1 MYNLGLDLGTSFIK
15 AALTEC
21 SSGNVVNVV
30 SQPSSEQK
38 IKVFKD
44 GWAEQDPEI
53 WWKNTC
59 LAIKN
64 LISLTNINPSLI
76 SRIGISYQMHGL
88 VLLDDNGNLIRDSI
102 IWCDDRAVSVGK
114 KAFIE
119 LGKEKCIDQLLNSP
133 ANFTASKL
141 KWVKNNE
148 KELYNRVYKF
158 MLPGDYIAYRFS
170 GKMTTTNMGLSEAIF
185 WDFKKNKIA
194 DFLLKHYEIDN
205 SLIPEIVS
213 NFGFQCKL
221 NKKGS
226 SECGLVENIPIYYR
240 AGDQP
245 NNALSLNVLKPGEVA
260 ATAGTSGVLFAVTD
274 NKKTNENERINNFLH
289 VEVDNSTSI
298 GKLLCINGAGI
309 QYAKL
314 KNKLNIESYE
324 EMNKLSLKVGVG
336 SEELTYLPFG
346 NGSERMLNNI
356 NVGSSMFNFDKRVHN
371 NAHLIRATLE
381 GIAFAFVYGMQILIK
396 DGVKP
401 SVVRAGNDNLF
412 KSNVF
417 GNTVS
422 TLINTEIEIYDT
434 TGAVGAARAVDLN
447 NRNFNEFGKNIIE
460 NDFLKTFSPQSNLSD
475 YKVAYDLWVEK
486 LKLTLNKNI

>member
-1 MYNLGLDLGTSFIK
+1 MYNLGLDIGTSFIK
-15 AALTEC
+15 AALTER
-21 SSGNVVNVV
+21 SNGNVVKVV
-30 SQPSSEQK
+30 SQPSTEQK
-38 IKVFKD
+38 IKVLKD
-44 GWAEQDPEI
+44 GWAEQDPEM

-59 LAIKN
+59 QAIKN

-119 LGKEKCIDQLLNSP
+119 LGKEKCIDRLLNSP

>member
-260 ATAGTSGVLFAVTD
+260 ATAGTSGVVFAVTE
-274 NKKTNENERINNFLH
+274 NKKTNESERINNFLH
-289 VEVDNSTSI
+289 LEIDNSTSL

-314 KNKLNIESYE
+314 KTKLNIESYE
-324 EMNKLSLKVGVG
+324 EMNKLSLNVGVG
-336 SEELTYLPFG
+336 SEKLTYLPFG

>member
-30 SQPSSEQK
+30 SQPLSEQK
-38 IKVFKD
+38 IKVLKD

>member
-30 SQPSSEQK
+30 SHPSSEQK

-346 NGSERMLNNI
+346 NGSERMLNNL

>member
-274 NKKTNENERINNFLH
+274 NKKTNKNERINNFLH

>member
-460 NDFLKTFSPQSNLSD
+460 NDKRRSQKENEKETGKQRAKQ
-475 YKVAYDLWVEK
+475 KV
-486 LKLTLNKNI
+486 

>member
-356 NVGSSMFNFDKRVHN
+356 NIGSSMFNFDKRVHN

>member
-226 SECGLVENIPIYYR
+226 LECGLVENIPIYYR

-346 NGSERMLNNI
+346 NGSERMLNNL

>member
-1 MYNLGLDLGTSFIK
+1 M
-15 AALTEC
+15 
-21 SSGNVVNVV
+21 
-30 SQPSSEQK
+30 
-38 IKVFKD
+38 
-44 GWAEQDPEI
+44 

-59 LAIKN
+59 QAIKN

-76 SRIGISYQMHGL
+76 SGIGISYQMHGL
-88 VLLDDNGNLIRDSI
+88 VLLDSKGDLLRDSI
-102 IWCDDRAVSVGK
+102 IWCDDRAVSIGK
-114 KAFIE
+114 KAFDEI
-119 LGKEKCIDQLLNSP
+119 GKKKCINQILNSP

-148 KELYNRVYKF
+148 NELYNRVFKF
-158 MLPGDYIAYRFS
+158 MLPGDYIAYKFS
-170 GKMTTTNMGLSEAIF
+170 GKMTTTAMGLSEGML
-185 WDFKKNKIA
+185 WDFKKNNIA

-205 SLIPEIVS
+205 SLIPEMVS

-260 ATAGTSGVLFAVTD
+260 ATAGTSGVVFAVTD
-274 NKKTNENERINNFLH
+274 NKKTNESERINNFLH
-289 VEVDNSTSI
+289 VETDKSTSL

-314 KNKLNIESYE
+314 KNKLNVKSYD
-324 EMNKLSLKVGVG
+324 EMNKLSLKAPIG

-356 NVGSSMFNFDKRVHN
+356 NIGSSMLNFDRNIHN
-371 NAHLIRATLE
+371 NTHLIRATLE
-381 GIAFAFVYGMQILIK
+381 GIAFAFVYGIQILIS

-401 SVVRAGNDNLF
+401 SVIRAGNDNLF
-412 KSNVF
+412 KSKVF
-417 GNTVS
+417 GDTIS
-422 TLINTEIEIYDT
+422 TLINTEIEIYET
-434 TGAVGAARAVDLN
+434 TGAIGASRAVELREKDF
-447 NRNFNEFGKNIIE
+447 NRFGKNIIN
-460 NDFLKTFSPQSNLSD
+460 NDFLKTYTPNLNSSE
-475 YKVAYDLWVEK
+475 YKKAYDLWVKK
-486 LKLTLNKNI
+486 LELTLK

>member
-30 SQPSSEQK
+30 SHPSSEQK

>member
-240 AGDQP
+240 EGDQP

>member
-486 LKLTLNKNI
+486 LELTLNKNT

>member
-1 MYNLGLDLGTSFIK
+1 MYNLGLDIGTSFIK
-15 AALTEC
+15 AALTER
-21 SSGNVVNVV
+21 SSGNVVKVV
-30 SQPSSEQK
+30 SQPSTEQK
-38 IKVFKD
+38 IKVLKD
-44 GWAEQDPEI
+44 GWAEQDPEM

-59 LAIKN
+59 QAIKN

-76 SRIGISYQMHGL
+76 SGIGISYQMHGL
-88 VLLDDNGNLIRDSI
+88 VLLDNKGNLLRDSI
-102 IWCDDRAVSVGK
+102 IWCDDRAVSIGK

-119 LGKEKCIDQLLNSP
+119 IGKEKCADQLLNSP

-148 KELYNRVYKF
+148 KELYSRVYKF
-158 MLPGDYIAYRFS
+158 MLPGDYIAYKLS
-170 GKMTTTNMGLSEAIF
+170 GKMTTTSMGLSEGML
-185 WDFKKNKIA
+185 WDFKKNNIA
-194 DFLLKHYEIDN
+194 DFLLKYYEIDN

-260 ATAGTSGVLFAVTD
+260 ATAGTSGVVFAVTE
-274 NKKTNENERINNFLH
+274 NKKTNESERINNFLH
-289 VEVDNSTSI
+289 LEIDNSTSL

-314 KNKLNIESYE
+314 KTKLNIESYE
-324 EMNKLSLKVGVG
+324 EMNKLSLNVGVG
-336 SEELTYLPFG
+336 SEKLTYLPFG

-356 NVGSSMFNFDKRVHN
+356 NVGSSMLNFDKNIHN

-381 GIAFAFVYGMQILIK
+381 GIAFGGVYGIQILIN
-396 DGVKP
+396 DGVRP
-401 SVVRAGNDNLF
+401 SLIRAGNDNLF
-412 KSNVF
+412 KSKVF
-417 GNTVS
+417 GDTIS
-422 TLINTEIEIYDT
+422 TLINTEIEIYET
-434 TGAVGAARAVDLN
+434 TGAIGASRAVDLRDKDF
-447 NRNFNEFGKNIIE
+447 NRFGKNIMD
-460 NDFLKTFSPQSNLSD
+460 NDFLKRFTPHLSSSE
-475 YKVAYDLWVEK
+475 YKKAYNLWVKK
-486 LKLTLNKNI
+486 LELTLK

>member
-15 AALTEC
+15 AALTER
-21 SSGNVVNVV
+21 SNGNVVKVV
-30 SQPSSEQK
+30 SQPSTEQK
-38 IKVFKD
+38 IKVLKD
-44 GWAEQDPEI
+44 GWAEQDPEM

-59 LAIKN
+59 QAIKN

-76 SRIGISYQMHGL
+76 SGIGISYQMHGL
-88 VLLDDNGNLIRDSI
+88 VLLDNKGNLLRDSI
-102 IWCDDRAVSVGK
+102 IWCDDRAVSIGK

-119 LGKEKCIDQLLNSP
+119 IGKEKCADQLLNSP

-260 ATAGTSGVLFAVTD
+260 ATAGTSGVVFAVTE
-274 NKKTNENERINNFLH
+274 NKKTNESERINNFLH
-289 VEVDNSTSI
+289 LEIDNSTSL

-314 KNKLNIESYE
+314 KTKLNIESYE

>member
-30 SQPSSEQK
+30 SHPSSEQK

-260 ATAGTSGVLFAVTD
+260 ATAGTSGVIFAVTD